1 MFIGF
6 TPSAVAGLGSGR
18 KTEDTSYM
26 ERKPTVFRG
35 YSIYPEEQRVV

>member
-1 MFIGF
+1 MFIGLS
-6 TPSAVAGLGSGR
+6 PSAVTMFGSGT

-35 YSIYPEEQRVV
+35 YSIYPEEQRAV